1 MELPSII
8 VANRRPP
15 LVPEI
20 IIPAR
25 RFEPMRVLATRRSDR
40 EHPVGERRWTAP
52 LRGLLVDVYA

>member
-8 VANRRPP
+8 VVDRRPP

-20 IIPAR
+20 VIPAR
-25 RFEPMRVLATRRSDR
+25 RFEPVRVLALRRCDR
-40 EHPVGERRWTAP
+40 EHPVDERRWSAP